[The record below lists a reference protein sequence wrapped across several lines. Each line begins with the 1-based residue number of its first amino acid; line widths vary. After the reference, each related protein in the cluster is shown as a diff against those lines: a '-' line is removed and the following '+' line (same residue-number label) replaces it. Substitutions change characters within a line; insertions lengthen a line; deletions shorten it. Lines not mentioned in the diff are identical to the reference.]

1 MPVSKSGGN
10 GREEQSR
17 LSSGDTGGCCLGDW
31 RLFHRAVHFA
41 VHSVPLPIANTI
53 SYANSQ
59 LLIDQR
65 IPDPFVD
72 NAQRKKSEVA
82 FRSMYLHSWASGLR
96 PQIPGVLI
104 VSQNFVRLIRVHR
117 QDHVLYDNIKR

>member
-1 MPVSKSGGN
+1 MPVDKSGGN

-31 RLFHRAVHFA
+31 RLFHRAVHLA

-65 IPDPFVD
+65 IPDPFVTTL
-72 NAQRKKSEVA
+72 NEKKVRW
-82 FRSMYLHSWASGLR
+82 RSGVCTCTLGPRASGPR
-96 PQIPGVLI
+96 
-104 VSQNFVRLIRVHR
+104 SQGS
-117 QDHVLYDNIKR
+117 